1 MLLATVYALTAA
13 VLHAGWNLIAKRS
26 VDPFLALWSQFLVA
40 GIISGVLLVVTGGVP
55 GGAWKWAVISA
66 LIHIPY
72 TVALGW
78 AYQHGDFSL
87 AYPIAR
93 GGGALLAAIGGL
105 LLLDDDLTPLG
116 LLAIVIVVGGMT
128 LLARGAAR
136 PQVVAALV
144 VATAIGGYTLADSHA
159 AREYETYRYVFATQL
174 VDAVTLSAT
183 GLAMG
188 RGRALLAIPPRLW
201 WRILGA
207 AVMTIAAYGLVLV
220 AVQRAAVGYVA
231 ALRESSVLIAVFVG
245 SRYLGEAGEKTRATA
260 AATIVTGLVLLV
272 IADAARIR
280 SHVSLGIASRAR
292 PRPIAMPA
300 LEIMIADMIWL
311 TNTYL

>member
-55 GGAWKWAVISA
+55 SGAWKWAVVSA
-66 LIHIPY
+66 LFHIPY

-105 LLLDDDLTPLG
+105 VLLDDDLTPLG
-116 LLAIVIVVGGMT
+116 LLAILVVVCGMS
-128 LLARGAAR
+128 LLARGAAK

-144 VATAIGGYTLADSHA
+144 VAAAIGGYTLSDSHA
-159 AREYETYRYVFATQL
+159 AREFDTYRYVFATQL

-188 RGRALLAIPPRLW
+188 RGPALIAIPKRLW
-201 WRILGA
+201 WRIAGA
-207 AVMTIAAYGLVLV
+207 AVMTIGAYGLVLV
-220 AVQRAAVGYVA
+220 AVRRAPVGYVA

-245 SRYLGEAGEKTRATA
+245 AKYLGETGARIRAVA
-260 AATIVTGLVLLV
+260 ASLIVTGLALLV
-272 IADAARIR
+272 VAR
-280 SHVSLGIASRAR
+280 
-292 PRPIAMPA
+292 
-300 LEIMIADMIWL
+300 
-311 TNTYL
+311 